1 MIFRKSFTLQTL
13 AEIEHL
19 PQSVAF
25 IEERVLFLYRAIKF
39 EDQYKVDKWIKGG
52 RGTGSRMDYQP

>member
-1 MIFRKSFTLQTL
+1 M